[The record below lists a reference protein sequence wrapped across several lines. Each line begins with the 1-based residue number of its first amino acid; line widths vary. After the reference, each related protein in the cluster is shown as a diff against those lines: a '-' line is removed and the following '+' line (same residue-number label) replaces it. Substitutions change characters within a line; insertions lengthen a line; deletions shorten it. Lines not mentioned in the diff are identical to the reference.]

1 MTAPV
6 HGEVPEPGSEQ
17 PGLTGIVPALNE
29 EKNLEACLQS
39 FKEICDEI
47 IVVDS
52 FSSDA
57 TVEIAKRYTD
67 RVYQRKWAD
76 YRTFLK
82 FVSPRLRA
90 EIRARVDADGRDA
103 NGLVGCGRAR
113 RRDPAATQR
122 HLRRLRSG

>member
-6 HGEVPEPGSEQ
+6 HDEVPEPGSEQ

-29 EKNLEACLQS
+29 EKNVEACLES

-76 YRTFLK
+76 YRSFL
-82 FVSPRLRA
+82 
-90 EIRARVDADGRDA
+90 
-103 NGLVGCGRAR
+103 NAR

>member
-6 HGEVPEPGSEQ
+6 HDEVPEPGIEQ

-29 EKNLEACLQS
+29 EENLEACLES

-76 YRTFLK
+76 YRNFL
-82 FVSPRLRA
+82 
-90 EIRARVDADGRDA
+90 
-103 NGLVGCGRAR
+103 NAR